1 VAEGPDLNLRGVQ
14 AGREGGAQGQSDEDE
29 PYWLGGKLASTGNGS
44 AGACDSG
51 DREAGLGG
59 KSLEATLRHGGR
71 DLGANRPGALGTE
84 EWFGHAGEQG
94 LQIIAVRNQPAPE
107 DRGRAGDIGDE
118 PGDETAGA
126 ALDGCK
132 PGTETGQPRDDG
144 LLERLTTGGEDV
156 RGGA

>member
-1 VAEGPDLNLRGVQ
+1 VAEGPDLNLGGVQ
-14 AGREGGAQGQSDEDE
+14 AGREGGAQGQSDEYE
-29 PYWLGGKLASTGNGS
+29 PYWLGGNVTPTGNGS
-44 AGACDSG
+44 AGAGDSG
-51 DREAGLGG
+51 DGEAGVCG
-59 KSLEATLRHGGR
+59 KSLEAPLRHGGR
-71 DLGANRPGALGTE
+71 DLGADRAGTPGSE

-94 LQIIAVRNQPAPE
+94 LEIIAVRDQPAPE

-144 LLERLTTGGEDV
+144 LL
-156 RGGA
+156 